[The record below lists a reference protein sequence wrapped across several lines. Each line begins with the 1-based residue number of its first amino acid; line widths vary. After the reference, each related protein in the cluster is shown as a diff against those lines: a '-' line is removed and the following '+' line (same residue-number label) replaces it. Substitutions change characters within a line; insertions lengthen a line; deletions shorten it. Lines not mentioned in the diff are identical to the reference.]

1 MGVRQG
7 TTGYDYDR
15 VRQGNG
21 KQPPHALKVE
31 DPRVPNLRIQAIALG
46 HSTALS
52 AGSGC
57 KWPLT
62 RKHSYRIVHP

>member
-1 MGVRQG
+1 
-7 TTGYDYDR
+7 
-15 VRQGNG
+15 
-21 KQPPHALKVE
+21 VE

-62 RKHSYRIVHP
+62 RKHSYRIVHPWSAGSTVIGQGM